1 MRIALCGA
9 TNQNI
14 VGFTN
19 DFINKYPLYKKSEN
33 KFNKILEDKKIKVSN
48 NTSQNIILNS
58 LIDELIETPKDSNI
72 IFDISLL
79 DNLVLSIWLNTQGVI
94 SDSFINTSFTLIKQ
108 SLHFYDIIF
117 YFPNI
122 AKYTPKNE
130 LLETVTDT
138 AIKEN
143 LLNNESFYLETGNL
157 YSAIYDLYLA
167 GNEKLFEFSAVDGC
181 PAMIEI
187 FGTPEER
194 ILQTAL
200 YLDKD
205 GQPLGKSP
213 SDTLLTLPSL
223 EEQIEIDKIR
233 ALNNK

>member
-1 MRIALCGA
+1 MRIALCGT

-14 VGFTN
+14 VGFVN
-19 DFINKYPLYKKSEN
+19 DFLKKYPLYKKSKN
-33 KFNKILEDKKIKVSN
+33 SFNQVLEKKNIKISN
-48 NTSQNIILNS
+48 NISQNIILNT
-58 LIDELIETPKDSNI
+58 LIDELIETPKDSNV
-72 IFDISLL
+72 IFDVSLL
-79 DNLVLSIWLNTQGVI
+79 DNLVLSMWLNTQGI
-94 SDSFINTSFTLIKQ
+94 TSDQFINTSLALIKQ

-130 LLETVTDT
+130 LLDTVTDST
-138 AIKEN
+138 MKEN
-143 LLNNESFYLETGNL
+143 LLNNESFYLETGNF
-157 YSAIYDLYLA
+157 YAAIYDLYLA
-167 GNEKLFEFSAVDGC
+167 GNEKLFEFSAIDGC

-200 YLDKD
+200 YLDKN

-213 SDTLLTLPSL
+213 TDTLLTLPTL